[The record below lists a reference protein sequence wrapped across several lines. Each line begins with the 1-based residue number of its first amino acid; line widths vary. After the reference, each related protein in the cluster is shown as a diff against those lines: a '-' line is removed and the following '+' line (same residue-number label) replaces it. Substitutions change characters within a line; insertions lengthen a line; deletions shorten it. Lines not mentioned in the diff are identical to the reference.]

1 MEGIEAEIEEKIL
14 ERQPPAPQVGVEV
27 IEKVIEKPKKP
38 RTQAQ
43 KDAFE
48 KARKKRAE
56 NLAKKKAERVEE
68 ELKSMDFAEQPTPME
83 VMTQNKIEAPK
94 KKRGRPRGSKSKIVR
109 EEPSL
114 QQFIPPTQ
122 GYPPMPYPVQGQHYY
137 QPQPQP
143 APVNNYYY
151 YGAPPPSHPG
161 QVAHPSSQ
169 PDEPQREERRVQFED
184 DDPPIEECEIEEQE
198 EEYELPEDP
207 RFKFRF
213 A

>member
-48 KARKKRAE
+48 KARKKRAD
-56 NLAKKKAERVEE
+56 NLALKKAERVEE
-68 ELKSMDFAEQPTPME
+68 ELKSMNDPTPME

-94 KKRGRPRGSKSKIVR
+94 KKRGRPKGSKKTKIVN
-109 EEPSL
+109 EEPPL
-114 QQFIPPTQ
+114 QQFIPPPQ
-122 GYPPMPYPVQGQHYY
+122 GYPPMPYPIQGHPQYY
-137 QPQPQP
+137 HQPPPPQP

-151 YGAPPPSHPG
+151 YGAPPHPQ
-161 QVAHPSSQ
+161 QVVSFA
-169 PDEPQREERRVQFED
+169 EEELVQEYD
-184 DDPPIEECEIEEQE
+184 VSEE
-198 EEYELPEDP
+198 EEYEIPIDP
-207 RFKFRF
+207 RHKFRF
-213 A
+213 K